1 MSNQPVA
8 RKIMSNQPVARL
20 GDTVKITCPFGTH
33 VGIITSGSSHTFSDD
48 KPVARLTDT
57 VVCTTCGGKGQIITG
72 SEYSYAEDLKIA
84 RVTDQVTGTCR
95 LCPLAY
101 SGVIIKGSPYKFAS

>member
-1 MSNQPVA
+1 
-8 RKIMSNQPVARL
+8 MSNQPVARL
-20 GDTVKITCPFGTH
+20 GDTVKITCPYGTQ

-72 SEYSYAEDLKIA
+72 SEYSYAEDLKMA
-84 RVTDQVTGTCR
+84 RVTDQVTGTCQFGCKK
-95 LCPLAY
+95 CPHTY